1 MNPINWIKDRL
12 EERTSWDG
20 AALIALGIVVLIA
33 KPLAGI
39 LAYAAIVYGGCT
51 IWKQEEE

>member
-1 MNPINWIKDRL
+1 MNPIDWIKARL

-39 LAYAAIVYGGCT
+39 VAYAAIAYGAWT
-51 IWKQEEE
+51 IWKQED

>member
-1 MNPINWIKDRL
+1 MKNWIKERL

-20 AALIALGIVVLIA
+20 AALVALGVVVLIA

-39 LAYAAIVYGGCT
+39 LAYAAIAYGVWT
-51 IWKQEEE
+51 IWKSE